1 MLEHSVIDTKCLLPS
16 CGVSFFPEWCVAW
29 GIRPAIPHVGESF
42 GIVKGGNKKTTWRS
56 FKPRNNSKCFLAI
69 T

>member
-1 MLEHSVIDTKCLLPS
+1 
-16 CGVSFFPEWCVAW
+16 
-29 GIRPAIPHVGESF
+29 
-42 GIVKGGNKKTTWRS
+42 VKGGNKKTTWRS